1 MKKIYSFILS
11 AMMLIPAFAV
21 AQSVDYC
28 APTGVDG
35 RSSGENQTSATG
47 RCLTVINVTDGT
59 NSVAVQGAP
68 APTGGSRAI
77 VYDRTSTVLSTSAG
91 KTITMKSVGEG
102 SWMNTFVYIDWGLD
116 GLTTADRVFS
126 NFNANVG
133 MPYGDV
139 TVTTNVPAGQAPGD
153 YRVRYIIDW
162 ENTDPCHYGQASE
175 GWSKPNDNG
184 EYVIDFTIR
193 VESEDYDVARTIT
206 VASANAAHGSVA
218 ITNPA
223 TDGNSIS
230 TTQKAVTMVA
240 TPAEGYSFLNWTDA
254 AGNVVSTNASYTYT
268 GAEDA
273 SFTANFGF
281 ALTYT
286 IGENGSLEVYVG
298 EELITS
304 GTVVA
309 PGAEVSVK
317 AIPATGK
324 FAQLTVNG
332 APVNLTNNLYTF
344 TMQAATSLAVTF
356 VDAIYYL
363 TVEVIGDGEVKIMDG
378 GSLNVGPSGNEY
390 ETGDNITG
398 KTLRLFA
405 KPADGCELIS
415 VKFQDEGSA
424 ATTLSTRE
432 VTAADYQGWYFA
444 GMSKPTG
451 NRTVTVEFTS
461 AQAEVEYCQPEPVA
475 GRIVADGKTKR
486 TDRYLSSINLSD
498 GENTATVEG
507 TGYSWNRDVYAD
519 RTSTA
524 FTTTAG
530 KTVAVSASGA
540 GEWMNTYVF
549 VDFDLNGF
557 TAEDKVF
564 SNYEG
569 QEPAPDNTVEQT
581 FSFDVPATVEPGDY
595 RVRYILDWWNQ
606 NNPCVYG
613 QEGSDN
619 GEAVIDFI
627 ITVADSTSGIG
638 SIGIDPANGPVE
650 YYNLQGVRVAAEN
663 LAPGFYVVRQG
674 DKVAKVLIKK

>member
-1 MKKIYSFILS
+1 MKKIYSLILS

-193 VESEDYDVARTIT
+193 IESEDYDTARTIT

-230 TTQKAVTMVA
+230 TTQKAVTIVA

-254 AGNVVSTNASYTYT
+254 AGNVVSTDASYTYT

-273 SFTANFGF
+273 SFTAHFGF
-281 ALTYT
+281 ALTYSVGT
-286 IGENGSLEVYVG
+286 NGSATFSVG
-298 EELITS
+298 TEMLAS
-304 GTVVA
+304 GAVVA
-309 PGAEVSVK
+309 PGTEVVMTANPDTNKFTTMTINGESVSVVGNTHTFVVEE
-317 AIPATGK
+317 ATDVV
-324 FAQLTVNG
+324 VN
-332 APVNLTNNLYTF
+332 
-344 TMQAATSLAVTF
+344 F
-356 VDAIYYL
+356 VDAIY
-363 TVEVIGDGEVKIMDG
+363 TMTINIIGDGEVKITDNG
-378 GSLNVGPSGNEY
+378 THKTGPTGNEYVSGSEITGKALRGFFKPAEGAQLVYVGYIDEGLAEEDKTENLRAVEAAGYEGWYYVPLNRPSGNRVL
-390 ETGDNITG
+390 T
-398 KTLRLFA
+398 
-405 KPADGCELIS
+405 
-415 VKFQDEGSA
+415 VKFTE
-424 ATTLSTRE
+424 
-432 VTAADYQGWYFA
+432 
-444 GMSKPTG
+444 
-451 NRTVTVEFTS
+451 
-461 AQAEVEYCQPEPVA
+461 
-475 GRIVADGKTKR
+475 
-486 TDRYLSSINLSD
+486 
-498 GENTATVEG
+498 
-507 TGYSWNRDVYAD
+507 
-519 RTSTA
+519 
-524 FTTTAG
+524 
-530 KTVAVSASGA
+530 VSAI
-540 GEWMNTYVF
+540 GE
-549 VDFDLNGF
+549 
-557 TAEDKVF
+557 
-564 SNYEG
+564 
-569 QEPAPDNTVEQT
+569 
-581 FSFDVPATVEPGDY
+581 
-595 RVRYILDWWNQ
+595 
-606 NNPCVYG
+606 
-613 QEGSDN
+613 
-619 GEAVIDFI
+619 
-627 ITVADSTSGIG
+627 IG
-638 SIGIDPANGPVE
+638 VDPANGPVE

-663 LAPGFYVVRQG
+663 LIPGFYVVRQG
-674 DKVAKVLIKK
+674 DKVAKVFINK